1 MQLKQ
6 SDLMHPNDV
15 ESYAKDTAYLKNNK
29 PENWKTSRRIIHA
42 DGSIIWVN
50 MTFAP
55 FDVFEEGQLCYVC
68 MMEDITEHK
77 RIMANLKDLTA
88 HLHNVR
94 EEESLRIGREVHDVI
109 GGNLAVIKLELD
121 WLAKKIN
128 DQSINDRI
136 RLLHQLTGEA
146 IETIRSISQN
156 LRPNVLDNL
165 GLGDAIEW
173 LARDFERRMGICC
186 RLNVEYTNFP
196 ELAIDKQTAVFRILQ
211 EVLINIAQHA
221 DASLVEIDL
230 RETGNAFYFQIRD
243 NGVGISKDQME
254 DPKSFGIMGMTERA
268 QQIGGIFT
276 IEGSSSDGTIVTVK
290 LPL

>member
-1 MQLKQ
+1 
-6 SDLMHPNDV
+6 
-15 ESYAKDTAYLKNNK
+15 
-29 PENWKTSRRIIHA
+29 
-42 DGSIIWVN
+42 